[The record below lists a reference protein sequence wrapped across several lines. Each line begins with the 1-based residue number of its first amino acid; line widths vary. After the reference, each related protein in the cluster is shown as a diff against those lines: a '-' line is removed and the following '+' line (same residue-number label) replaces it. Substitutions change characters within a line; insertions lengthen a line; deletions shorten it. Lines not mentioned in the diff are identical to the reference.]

1 MFLLD
6 MCVQGGVTQISL
18 RAVTTFKVS
27 ALDIVLTSAF
37 ALAPSIAI
45 IATIVIVSVLTLRLR
60 GNILH
65 RVTPSC
71 HVLRRTG
78 SVLSVCHLPIL
89 GSHHELGIL
98 TVAHVSHL
106 HHLVGSGAI
115 AIGCTGIGLVDSC
128 LVVEHTT
135 LAVARH
141 HGHLL
146 LLLLL
151 LLVDIVE
158 ILAPLSRQHSL
169 VAKLLGFGGLN
180 VQLVCVLLLLSV
192 HLLSKSS
199 LRRFDPL

>member
-6 MCVQGGVTQISL
+6 VCVQSGVTQISL
-18 RAVTTFKVS
+18 RAVTTFKIS
-27 ALDIVLTSAF
+27 AFDIVLASAF
-37 ALAPSIAI
+37 ALASSITI
-45 IATIVIVSVLTLRLR
+45 ITAVVIFWISTLRLW

-65 RVTPSC
+65 RVTPSG
-71 HVLRRTG
+71 HVLRRTW
-78 SVLSVCHLPIL
+78 SVLSVRHLPIL

-115 AIGCTGIGLVDSC
+115 AIGCSGISLVDSC
-128 LVVEHTT
+128 LVVEHTS
-135 LAVARH
+135 LAVVRH
-141 HGHLL
+141 HSHLL

-151 LLVDIVE
+151 LIE

-169 VAKLLGFGGLN
+169 VAKLLGFSRLN

-199 LRRFDPL
+199 LPRFDAL